1 MTETDAPPTAAA
13 GQDPPHPYTEEALA
27 RLMLSDAYRQV
38 ADLALHGVTTG
49 YDGSSI
55 AGGGSYVEEAAALVA
70 GAESVLRRA
79 VVYERERGTS
89 WEEIGAALGIAKQS
103 AHKKFAAD
111 VERWRAPF
119 DQPERLRPDGT
130 PDDERIPHGVRYAAA
145 PECSGGTAEETAREL
160 ETWLRARTHPTD
172 IWSDQEHPVTGGL
185 PRHST
190 TAMLL
195 LADRSSFRL
204 YEDQLV
210 PGPQAQA
217 DLAERRAALHER
229 LVREGDAPPEAHQWI
244 AKDRARATALRN
256 TPGHGTP
263 WDAVEAPG
271 PRTVEEGGQ

>member
-27 RLMLSDAYRQV
+27 RLMLSDAYREV

-145 PECSGGTAEETAREL
+145 PSAAAAPPRRPPASWRHGC
-160 ETWLRARTHPTD
+160 ARTHPTD
-172 IWSDQEHPVTGGL
+172 SWPDHEHPVTGGL

-217 DLAERRAALHER
+217 DLAERRAALYER

-271 PRTVEEGGQ
+271 PRAVEEGGQ